1 MDATA
6 EWDAYATWGH
16 APVGEAQLAS
26 RWKLGSGG
34 AAERSWSWQ
43 QAKGKGKADADAAS
57 VGIVKS
63 REKGEGVGCWDL
75 RAGDQ
80 GMQHVLM
87 PKGQLR
93 MSFDG
98 CLWVL
103 LRVRSGRARQVGKT
117 GGDETG
123 VRKATGL

>member
-6 EWDAYATWGH
+6 EWDAYATWGQ

-43 QAKGKGKADADAAS
+43 QRQVKGKGKADADADADAAS

-80 GMQHVLM
+80 GMQHVLI

-98 CLWVL
+98 CLVAVSM
-103 LRVRSGRARQVGKT
+103 R
-117 GGDETG
+117 
-123 VRKATGL
+123 